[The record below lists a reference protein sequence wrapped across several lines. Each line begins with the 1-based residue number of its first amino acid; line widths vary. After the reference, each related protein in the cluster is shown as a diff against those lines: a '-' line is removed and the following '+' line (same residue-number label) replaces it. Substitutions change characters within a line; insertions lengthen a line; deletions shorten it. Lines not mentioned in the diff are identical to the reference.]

1 MIPLTILLSVF
12 LLTLLVTKIFKVK
25 LSARGAG
32 RIAMAAMLVFT
43 AFVHFKFT
51 KGMAL
56 MIPDVLPYREA
67 GVLATGIL
75 EIGFIIGLLLP
86 STYKVTGTAL
96 IIYLILV
103 IPVHVHAAMEHIDFR
118 TAEATGHGLDFLWF
132 RIPLQFFFIAWIYW
146 SCHKK

>member
-12 LLTLLVTKIFKVK
+12 LLALLVTKIFKIK

-51 KGMAL
+51 QGMAL

-75 EIGFIIGLLLP
+75 EIIFIIGLLLP
-86 STYKVTGTAL
+86 RTWKFTGTAL

-146 SCHKK
+146 SCRKK

>member
-12 LLTLLVTKIFKVK
+12 LLTLLVTKIFKIK

-75 EIGFIIGLLLP
+75 EFGFIIGLLLP
-86 STYKVTGTAL
+86 RTWKVTGNAL

-146 SCHKK
+146 SCRKK

>member
-12 LLTLLVTKIFKVK
+12 LLTLLVTKIFKAK

-56 MIPDVLPYREA
+56 MIPDVLPYRLT

-75 EIGFIIGLLLP
+75 EIVFIIGLLLP
-86 STYKVTGTAL
+86 RTWKFTGTAL

-103 IPVHVHAAMEHIDFR
+103 IPVHVHAAIEHIDFR

-132 RIPLQFFFIAWIYW
+132 RIPLQFFFIAWVYW
-146 SCHKK
+146 SCRKK

>member
-1 MIPLTILLSVF
+1 MIPLATLISVF
-12 LLTLLVTKIFKVK
+12 LLAFLIAKVFKLR

-43 AFVHFKFT
+43 AYVHFVYT

-56 MIPDVLPYREA
+56 MIPDFLPYREA

-75 EIGFIIGLLLP
+75 ELVFIIGLLLP
-86 STYKVTGTAL
+86 RTYKVTGIAL

-103 IPVHVHAAMEHIDFR
+103 IPAHVHAAIEHIDFR
-118 TAEATGHGLDFLWF
+118 TAEATGHGLEFLWF
-132 RIPLQFFFIAWIYW
+132 RIPLQFFFIAWVYW
-146 SCHKK
+146 SCRKK